1 MTQCCFPQ
9 SNRAVSIWHRAAA
22 AKGLVANNLSYHTHT
37 PISWLCTLTENEIL
51 CLAGLSRLQ
60 YCILGKKVCAK
71 KVNVHASRKTNN
83 ILNNIMKKCS
93 ISHSVLNYIIHY
105 AIQRQFLKNQ
115 KDAARLYWDFWAQIL
130 EESNM
135 LFSHFCV
142 SLTVALVLAIVHA
155 ICRRA
160 VGILI
165 IQ

>member
-1 MTQCCFPQ
+1 MRFNAWQD
-9 SNRAVSIWHRAAA
+9 S
-22 AKGLVANNLSYHTHT
+22 
-37 PISWLCTLTENEIL
+37 
-51 CLAGLSRLQ
+51 LQ

-71 KVNVHASRKTNN
+71 KVNVHTSRKTNN

-93 ISHSVLNYIIHY
+93 ITHIVLNNIVHY

-115 KDAARLYWDFWAQIL
+115 KDAVRLYGDFWTQIL

-135 LFSHFCV
+135 LFAHLCV

-155 ICRRA
+155 ICHRA

-165 IQ
+165 IQKSSGKVALCVIKWMFGMAYYHYLVLACTSQKSANMSSQYVRH